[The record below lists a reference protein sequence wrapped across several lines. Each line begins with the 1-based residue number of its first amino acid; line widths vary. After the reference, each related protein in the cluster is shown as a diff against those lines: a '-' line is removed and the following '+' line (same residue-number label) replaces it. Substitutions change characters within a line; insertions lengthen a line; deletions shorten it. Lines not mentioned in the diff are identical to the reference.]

1 MEEDQKTCYNNGR
14 RVTLYN
20 HQREGES
27 PVCGR
32 YYIAE
37 DDLSDELSR
46 MIDELN
52 HKKTPEGLKT
62 SGEIFPSDIVPV
74 LANSRKQDVQP
85 FAMRWGYAYP
95 NGRPIINARSE
106 TAAQKP
112 MFKDGMRQRRCV
124 IPASHYF
131 EWERRGA
138 VRTKYAIRPA
148 HADTLYL
155 AGIYHLENHD
165 GVIVPAF
172 TILTRDEAPGIAF
185 IHPRMPVLLPAN
197 ATADWLNPGY
207 NAEEVIAAALTDMEY
222 QSA

>member
-1 MEEDQKTCYNNGR
+1 M
-14 RVTLYN
+14 
-20 HQREGES
+20 
-27 PVCGR
+27 CGR

-52 HKKTPEGLKT
+52 RKKTPEGLKT

-85 FAMRWGYAYP
+85 FAMRWGYAFP

-138 VRTKYAIRPA
+138 ARTKYAIRPA

-172 TILTRDEAPGIAF
+172 TSLTRDAAPGIAF
-185 IHPRMPVLLPAN
+185 IHPRMPVLLPPD
-197 ATADWLNPGY
+197 ATADWLNPGH
-207 NAEEVIAAALTDMEY
+207 NAEEVIAAALTEMEY
-222 QSA
+222 RSA

>member
-1 MEEDQKTCYNNGR
+1 MVAKESHCT
-14 RVTLYN
+14 TI
-20 HQREGES
+20 REGELS
-27 PVCGR
+27 VCGR

-52 HKKTPEGLKT
+52 RKKTPEGLKT

-85 FAMRWGYAYP
+85 FAMRWGYAFP
-95 NGRPIINARSE
+95 NGRPIINARSK

-138 VRTKYAIRPA
+138 ARTKYAIRPA
-148 HADTLYL
+148 RADTLYL

-172 TILTRDEAPGIAF
+172 TILTRDAAPGIAF
-185 IHPRMPVLLPAN
+185 IHPRMPVLLPPDT
-197 ATADWLNPGY
+197 TADWLNPSN
-207 NAEEVIAAALTDMEY
+207 NAEEVIAAALTEMEY

>member
-1 MEEDQKTCYNNGR
+1 M
-14 RVTLYN
+14 
-20 HQREGES
+20 
-27 PVCGR
+27 CGR

-46 MIDELN
+46 IIDELN
-52 HKKTPEGLKT
+52 RKKTPEGLKT

-85 FAMRWGYAYP
+85 FAMRWGYAFP

-131 EWERRGA
+131 EWERHGA
-138 VRTKYAIRPA
+138 ARTKYVIRPA

-172 TILTRDEAPGIAF
+172 TILTRDAASGIVF
-185 IHPRMPVLLPAN
+185 IHPRMPVLLPAD
-197 ATADWLNPGY
+197 AAPDWLNPGY

>member
-1 MEEDQKTCYNNGR
+1 M
-14 RVTLYN
+14 
-20 HQREGES
+20 
-27 PVCGR
+27 CGR

-52 HKKTPEGLKT
+52 RKKTPEGLKT

-85 FAMRWGYAYP
+85 FAMRWGYAFP

-138 VRTKYAIRPA
+138 ARTKYAIRPA

-155 AGIYHLENHD
+155 AGIYHLENHG
-165 GVIVPAF
+165 GVIIPTF
-172 TILTRDEAPGIAF
+172 TILTRDAAPGIAF
-185 IHPRMPVLLPAN
+185 IHPRMPVLLPPD

-207 NAEEVIAAALTDMEY
+207 NAEEVVAAALTEMEY
-222 QSA
+222 RSA

>member
-1 MEEDQKTCYNNGR
+1 M
-14 RVTLYN
+14 
-20 HQREGES
+20 
-27 PVCGR
+27 CGR

-37 DDLSDELSR
+37 EDLSDELSR
-46 MIDELN
+46 IIDELN
-52 HKKTPEGLKT
+52 RKKTPEGLKT

-85 FAMRWGYAYP
+85 FAMRWGYAFP

-131 EWERRGA
+131 EWERHGA
-138 VRTKYAIRPA
+138 ARTKYAIRPA

-172 TILTRDEAPGIAF
+172 TILTRDAASGIVF
-185 IHPRMPVLLPAN
+185 IHPRMPVLLPAD
-197 ATADWLNPGY
+197 AAPDWLNPGY

>member
-1 MEEDQKTCYNNGR
+1 M
-14 RVTLYN
+14 
-20 HQREGES
+20 
-27 PVCGR
+27 CGR

-37 DDLSDELSR
+37 DDLSDELSW

-52 HKKTPEGLKT
+52 RKKTLEGLKT

-85 FAMRWGYAYP
+85 FAMRWGYAFP
-95 NGRPIINARSE
+95 NGRPIINARAE

-138 VRTKYAIRPA
+138 ARTKYAIRPA
-148 HADTLYL
+148 HADTMYL

-172 TILTRDEAPGIAF
+172 TILTQDAAPGIAF
-185 IHPRMPVLLPAN
+185 IHPRMPVLLPPDT
-197 ATADWLNPGY
+197 TADWLNPGY
-207 NAEEVIAAALTDMEY
+207 NAEEVVAAALTEMEY
-222 QSA
+222 RSV

>member
-1 MEEDQKTCYNNGR
+1 M
-14 RVTLYN
+14 
-20 HQREGES
+20 
-27 PVCGR
+27 CGR

-52 HKKTPEGLKT
+52 RKKTPEGLKT

-85 FAMRWGYAYP
+85 FAMRWGYAFP

-138 VRTKYAIRPA
+138 ARTKYAIRPA

-172 TILTRDEAPGIAF
+172 TILTRDAASGIVF
-185 IHPRMPVLLPAN
+185 IHPRMPVLLPAD
-197 ATADWLNPGY
+197 AAPDWLNPGY

>member
-1 MEEDQKTCYNNGR
+1 M
-14 RVTLYN
+14 LYN
-20 HQREGES
+20 HQREGKS

-32 YYIAE
+32 YYIAG
-37 DDLSDELSR
+37 DDLPDELSR
-46 MIDELN
+46 ILDELN
-52 HKKTPEGLKT
+52 RKKTPEGLKT

-85 FAMRWGYAYP
+85 FAMRWGYTFP

-112 MFKDGMRQRRCV
+112 MFKDGISQRRCV

-138 VRTKYAIRPA
+138 ARTKYAIRAA
-148 HADTLYL
+148 HADILYL

-172 TILTRDEAPGIAF
+172 TILTRGAAPGIAF
-185 IHPRMPVLLPAN
+185 IHPRMPVLLSAD

-207 NAEEVIAAALTDMEY
+207 HAEEVMAAALTELEY
-222 QSA
+222 QPA

>member
-1 MEEDQKTCYNNGR
+1 M
-14 RVTLYN
+14 
-20 HQREGES
+20 
-27 PVCGR
+27 CGR

-37 DDLSDELSR
+37 DDLSDELSW

-52 HKKTPEGLKT
+52 RKKTPEGLKT

-85 FAMRWGYAYP
+85 FAMRWGYAFP
-95 NGRPIINARSE
+95 NGRPIINARAE

-112 MFKDGMRQRRCV
+112 MFKDGMRQRRCI

-131 EWERRGA
+131 EWERRGVA
-138 VRTKYAIRPA
+138 RTKYAIRPA

-172 TILTRDEAPGIAF
+172 TILTRDAALGITF
-185 IHPRMPVLLPAN
+185 IHPRMPVLLPPD

-207 NAEEVIAAALTDMEY
+207 NAEEVVAAALTEMEY
-222 QSA
+222 RSA

>member
-1 MEEDQKTCYNNGR
+1 M
-14 RVTLYN
+14 
-20 HQREGES
+20 
-27 PVCGR
+27 CGR

-52 HKKTPEGLKT
+52 RKKTPEGLKT

-85 FAMRWGYAYP
+85 FAMRWGYAFP

-138 VRTKYAIRPA
+138 ARTKYAIRPA

-165 GVIVPAF
+165 GVIVPVF
-172 TILTRDEAPGIAF
+172 TILTRDAAPCIAF
-185 IHPRMPVLLPAN
+185 IHPRMPVLLPAD
-197 ATADWLNPGY
+197 AAPDWLNPGY

>member
-1 MEEDQKTCYNNGR
+1 M
-14 RVTLYN
+14 
-20 HQREGES
+20 
-27 PVCGR
+27 CGR

-37 DDLSDELSR
+37 DELSDELSR

-52 HKKTPEGLKT
+52 RKKTPEGLKT

-85 FAMRWGYAYP
+85 FAMRWGYAFP

-138 VRTKYAIRPA
+138 RGRNMPFALHARIRCIWQA
-148 HADTLYL
+148 S
-155 AGIYHLENHD
+155 
-165 GVIVPAF
+165 
-172 TILTRDEAPGIAF
+172 TIWRI
-185 IHPRMPVLLPAN
+185 M
-197 ATADWLNPGY
+197 TA
-207 NAEEVIAAALTDMEY
+207 
-222 QSA
+222 

>member
-1 MEEDQKTCYNNGR
+1 M
-14 RVTLYN
+14 
-20 HQREGES
+20 
-27 PVCGR
+27 CGR

-52 HKKTPEGLKT
+52 RKKTPEGLKT

-85 FAMRWGYAYP
+85 FAMRWGYAFP

-138 VRTKYAIRPA
+138 ARTKYAIRPA

-172 TILTRDEAPGIAF
+172 TILTRDATPGIAF
-185 IHPRMPVLLPAN
+185 IHPRMPVLLPAD
-197 ATADWLNPGY
+197 AAPDWLNLGY

-222 QSA
+222 RSA

>member
-1 MEEDQKTCYNNGR
+1 M
-14 RVTLYN
+14 
-20 HQREGES
+20 S
-27 PVCGR
+27 VCGR

-52 HKKTPEGLKT
+52 RKKTPEGLKT

-85 FAMRWGYAYP
+85 FAMRWGYAFP
-95 NGRPIINARSE
+95 NGRPIINVRSE

-112 MFKDGMRQRRCV
+112 MFRDGMRQRRCV

-138 VRTKYAIRPA
+138 ARTKYAIRPA

-172 TILTRDEAPGIAF
+172 TILTRDATPGIAF
-185 IHPRMPVLLPAN
+185 IHPRMPVLLPPD

-207 NAEEVIAAALTDMEY
+207 NAEEVVAAALTEMEY
-222 QSA
+222 RSA

>member
-1 MEEDQKTCYNNGR
+1 M
-14 RVTLYN
+14 
-20 HQREGES
+20 
-27 PVCGR
+27 CGR

-52 HKKTPEGLKT
+52 RKKTPEGLKT

-85 FAMRWGYAYP
+85 FAMRWGYAFP

-138 VRTKYAIRPA
+138 ARTKYAIRPA

-155 AGIYHLENHD
+155 AGIYHLENHG
-165 GVIVPAF
+165 GVIIPTF
-172 TILTRDEAPGIAF
+172 TILTRDAAPGIAF
-185 IHPRMPVLLPAN
+185 IHPRMPVLLPAD
-197 ATADWLNPGY
+197 AAPDWLNPGY
-207 NAEEVIAAALTDMEY
+207 NAEEVVAAALTEMEY
-222 QSA
+222 RSA

>member
-1 MEEDQKTCYNNGR
+1 M
-14 RVTLYN
+14 
-20 HQREGES
+20 
-27 PVCGR
+27 CGR

-52 HKKTPEGLKT
+52 RKKTPEGLKT

-85 FAMRWGYAYP
+85 FAMRWGYAFP

-138 VRTKYAIRPA
+138 ARTKYAIRPA

-165 GVIVPAF
+165 GVIIPAF
-172 TILTRDEAPGIAF
+172 TILTRDATPGIAF
-185 IHPRMPVLLPAN
+185 IHPRMPVMLPPD

-207 NAEEVIAAALTDMEY
+207 NAEEVVAAALTDMEY

>member
-1 MEEDQKTCYNNGR
+1 M
-14 RVTLYN
+14 
-20 HQREGES
+20 
-27 PVCGR
+27 CGR

-52 HKKTPEGLKT
+52 RKKTPEGLKT

-85 FAMRWGYAYP
+85 FAMRWGYAFP
-95 NGRPIINARSE
+95 NGRPIINARAE

-131 EWERRGA
+131 EWERRGTA
-138 VRTKYAIRPA
+138 RTKYAIRPA

-172 TILTRDEAPGIAF
+172 TILTRDAAPSIAF
-185 IHPRMPVLLPAN
+185 IHPRMPVLLPAD
-197 ATADWLNPGY
+197 AAPDWLNPGY

-222 QSA
+222 QFA

>member
-1 MEEDQKTCYNNGR
+1 M
-14 RVTLYN
+14 
-20 HQREGES
+20 
-27 PVCGR
+27 CGR

-46 MIDELN
+46 IIDVLN
-52 HKKTPEGLKT
+52 RKKTPEGLKT

-85 FAMRWGYAYP
+85 FAMRWGYAFP

-131 EWERRGA
+131 EWERHGA
-138 VRTKYAIRPA
+138 ARTKYAIRPA

-172 TILTRDEAPGIAF
+172 TILTRDAASGIVF
-185 IHPRMPVLLPAN
+185 IHPRMPVLLPAD
-197 ATADWLNPGY
+197 AAPDWLNPGY

>member
-1 MEEDQKTCYNNGR
+1 M
-14 RVTLYN
+14 
-20 HQREGES
+20 
-27 PVCGR
+27 CGR
-32 YYIAE
+32 YYIAK

-52 HKKTPEGLKT
+52 RKKTPEGLKT

-85 FAMRWGYAYP
+85 FAMRWGYAFP

-138 VRTKYAIRPA
+138 ARTKYAIRPA

-165 GVIVPAF
+165 GVIVPVF
-172 TILTRDEAPGIAF
+172 TILTRDAAPCIAF
-185 IHPRMPVLLPAN
+185 IHPRMPVLLPAD
-197 ATADWLNPGY
+197 AAPDWLNPGY

>member
-1 MEEDQKTCYNNGR
+1 M
-14 RVTLYN
+14 
-20 HQREGES
+20 
-27 PVCGR
+27 CGR

-46 MIDELN
+46 IIDELN
-52 HKKTPEGLKT
+52 RKKTPEGLKT

-85 FAMRWGYAYP
+85 FAMRWGYAFP

-131 EWERRGA
+131 EWERHGTA
-138 VRTKYAIRPA
+138 RTKYAIRPA

-172 TILTRDEAPGIAF
+172 TILTRDAAPGIAF
-185 IHPRMPVLLPAN
+185 IHPRMPVLLPPD

-207 NAEEVIAAALTDMEY
+207 NAEEVIAAALTEMEY

>member
-1 MEEDQKTCYNNGR
+1 M
-14 RVTLYN
+14 
-20 HQREGES
+20 
-27 PVCGR
+27 CGR

-52 HKKTPEGLKT
+52 RKKTPEGLKT

-85 FAMRWGYAYP
+85 FAMRWGYAFP

-138 VRTKYAIRPA
+138 ARTKYAIRPA

-172 TILTRDEAPGIAF
+172 TILTRDAALGIAF
-185 IHPRMPVLLPAN
+185 IHPRMPVLLPPD

-207 NAEEVIAAALTDMEY
+207 NAEEVVAAALTEMEY
-222 QSA
+222 RSA

>member
-1 MEEDQKTCYNNGR
+1 M
-14 RVTLYN
+14 
-20 HQREGES
+20 
-27 PVCGR
+27 CGR

-52 HKKTPEGLKT
+52 RKKTPEGLKT

-85 FAMRWGYAYP
+85 FAMRWGYAFP
-95 NGRPIINARSE
+95 NGRPIINARAE

-138 VRTKYAIRPA
+138 ARTKYAIRPA

-155 AGIYHLENHD
+155 AGICFLCLAASH
-165 GVIVPAF
+165 VS
-172 TILTRDEAPGIAF
+172 
-185 IHPRMPVLLPAN
+185 LLLS
-197 ATADWLNPGY
+197 TDSCY
-207 NAEEVIAAALTDMEY
+207 NDHTTECGFSSSRSGGD
-222 QSA
+222 

>member
-1 MEEDQKTCYNNGR
+1 M
-14 RVTLYN
+14 
-20 HQREGES
+20 
-27 PVCGR
+27 CGR
-32 YYIAE
+32 YYIAK

-52 HKKTPEGLKT
+52 RKKTPEGLKT

-85 FAMRWGYAYP
+85 FAMRWGYAFP

-138 VRTKYAIRPA
+138 ARTKYAICPA

-155 AGIYHLENHD
+155 AGIYHLENHN

-172 TILTRDEAPGIAF
+172 TILTRAAAHGIAF
-185 IHPRMPVLLPAN
+185 IHPRMPVLLPPD

-207 NAEEVIAAALTDMEY
+207 NAEEVVAAALTEMEY
-222 QSA
+222 WSA

>member
-1 MEEDQKTCYNNGR
+1 M
-14 RVTLYN
+14 
-20 HQREGES
+20 S
-27 PVCGR
+27 VCGR

-37 DDLSDELSR
+37 DDLSDELSW

-52 HKKTPEGLKT
+52 RKKTPEGLKT

-85 FAMRWGYAYP
+85 FAMRWGYAFP
-95 NGRPIINARSE
+95 NGRPIINARAE

-138 VRTKYAIRPA
+138 ARTKYAIRPA

-172 TILTRDEAPGIAF
+172 TILTRDAALGIAF
-185 IHPRMPVLLPAN
+185 IHPRMPVLLPAD
-197 ATADWLNPGY
+197 AAPDWLNPGY
-207 NAEEVIAAALTDMEY
+207 NAEEVVAAALTEMEY
-222 QSA
+222 RSV